1 MKTFLYFLQF
11 IIIKIIF
18 TLLKV
23 LPLNISKTLSSS
35 IFRILGK
42 LSGAHKTAI
51 KNCKFVFP
59 DFSDNQINN
68 IINKSWNNIGKT
80 ICELSRLEEIIN
92 SKHIYTV

>member
-51 KNCKFVFP
+51 NNCKFVFP

-68 IINKSWNNIGKT
+68 IINESWSNIGKT